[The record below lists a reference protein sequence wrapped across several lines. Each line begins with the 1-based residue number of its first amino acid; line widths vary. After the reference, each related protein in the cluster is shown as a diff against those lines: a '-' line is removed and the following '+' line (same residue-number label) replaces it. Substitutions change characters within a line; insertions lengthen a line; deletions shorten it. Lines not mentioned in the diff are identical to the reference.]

1 MKIIVE
7 LIHVLKIMIVLAAQR
22 ALKDWIE
29 NIEKIYDD
37 KYKEIEKQFKYRLE
51 KLTRIADEN
60 HKELQNE
67 IIDLKNNVISNLKK
81 DNEFL
86 SQRVLELEHDLTDM
100 KSESGIGDEKE
111 EREEEIG
118 IGRMGDDGVENEGEV
133 GDSEEGVGDSFID
146 GSITKKLIANYAKM
160 DVYRLCVIDDIY

>member
-118 IGRMGDDGVENEGEV
+118 IGSLGDDGVEDEGEV